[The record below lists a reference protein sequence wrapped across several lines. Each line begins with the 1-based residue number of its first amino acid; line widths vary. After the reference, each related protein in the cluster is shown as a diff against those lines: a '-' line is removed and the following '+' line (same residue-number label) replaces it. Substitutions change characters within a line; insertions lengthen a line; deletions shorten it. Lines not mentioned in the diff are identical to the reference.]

1 MYNVLIVDDETIVRE
16 GIRQLI
22 EWEKHGFTICAE
34 GIDGKDGLK
43 KIEEYQPDL
52 VLADIKMPGLTGIE
66 LVEEARKQGFKGSF
80 LILTGYSDFYFAK
93 AAINL
98 GVKGYLLKPIDEDE
112 VHGMLDE
119 IKQEF
124 DQERLHES
132 YVSISVKKAKQEVL
146 RRVLSHRLEMSLL
159 QKDVTL
165 YEIDFTFDCY
175 CVCIAKFN
183 TQMLEDECILEKSV
197 VDDKLDVLLAGMDN
211 TEIINEEDK
220 AILILK
226 GRTYEEA
233 SKLLCANNRKIKNR
247 DGEAFFLT
255 FGHTVVS
262 WRDLVYSYECAKLLL
277 DYEFLYD
284 SEGALTIKMFENVE
298 QGYLENFVER
308 LCNMIEVGD
317 KEGIHQSIESYE
329 EHIKT
334 SLIQESEIKVLTAQN
349 LILLH
354 NNLCKRYEQ
363 IKDHFPNL
371 SQVTAM
377 IMEATS
383 IEQLKE
389 DVTKFACQLCDC
401 IGNTSSDNV
410 VKRMYAY
417 MEKNYDKELKLE
429 NIAKMFNY
437 NSAYLGKVFKKE
449 FGESFNVTL
458 DKLRIENAKKF
469 LLSGS
474 MKVYQVS
481 EKVGFSNIDYFC
493 SKFKKYVGVSPKEFK
508 KEKNS

>member
-1 MYNVLIVDDETIVRE
+1 MYKVLIVDDETIVRQ

-22 EWEKHGFTICAE
+22 EWEKHGFEICAE

-43 KIEEYQPDL
+43 KIGEYQPDL
-52 VLADIKMPGLTGIE
+52 VLVDIKMPGLSGIE
-66 LVEEARKQGFKGSF
+66 LVKEARKQGYKGVF

-93 AAINL
+93 SAINL

-119 IKQEF
+119 IKQEL
-124 DQERLHES
+124 DQERFHES
-132 YVSISVKKAKQEVL
+132 YVSVSVKKAKQEVL
-146 RRVLSHRLEMSLL
+146 RRVLSHRLEMALL
-159 QKDVTL
+159 QKDVAL
-165 YEIDFTFDCY
+165 YHIDFSSNCY

-183 TQMLEDECILEKSV
+183 SHMLEDECILEKSV
-197 VDDKLDVLLAGMDN
+197 IDDKLDTLLVG
-211 TEIINEEDK
+211 INNVETITEEDK

-226 GRTYEEA
+226 GHTYEKACEM
-233 SKLLCANNRKIKNR
+233 LCANNQRIKNR
-247 DGEAFFLT
+247 EGEAFFLT

-262 WRDLVYSYECAKLLL
+262 WKDLVYSYECAKLLL

-284 SEGALTIKMFENVE
+284 SEGALTIKVFENVE

-308 LCNMIEVGD
+308 LCNMIEVGNKD
-317 KEGIHQSIESYE
+317 GIHQALQNYE
-329 EHIKT
+329 NHIKT
-334 SLIQESEIKVLTAQN
+334 SLIQESEVKVLTAQN

-354 NNLCKRYEQ
+354 NNLCKRYEK
-363 IKDHFPNL
+363 IKDHFPSL
-371 SQVTAM
+371 SQITSR

-389 DVTKFACQLCDC
+389 HVTKFAYQLCDC

-417 MEKNYDKELKLE
+417 MDKNYDKELKLE

-458 DKLRIENAKKF
+458 DKIRIENAKKF

-508 KEKNS
+508 KEKVN

>member
-1 MYNVLIVDDETIVRE
+1 MYKVLIVDDETIVRE

-22 EWEKHGFTICAE
+22 DWNKYGFEICAE

-43 KIEEYQPDL
+43 KINKYSPDL
-52 VLADIKMPGLTGIE
+52 VLVDIKMPGLTGIE
-66 LVEEARKQGFKGSF
+66 LIEEARKEGFEGEF

-93 AAINL
+93 AAVNL

-112 VHGMLDE
+112 VHGMLKQLKQQFDE
-119 IKQEF
+119 EEK
-124 DQERLHES
+124 RES
-132 YVSISVKKAKQEVL
+132 YVSVSVKKAKQEVL
-146 RRVLSHRLEMSLL
+146 RRVLSHRLEMPLL
-159 QKDVTL
+159 QKDVDL
-165 YEIDFTFDCY
+165 YDIDFSASCY

-183 TQMLEDECILEKSV
+183 HRMMEDECILEKAV
-197 VDDKLDVLLAGMDN
+197 IDEKVDALLNGIN
-211 TEIINEEDK
+211 NVELINEEDK
-220 AILILK
+220 AILIMK
-226 GRTYEEA
+226 DRTYEEA
-233 SKLLCANNRKIKNR
+233 CDALCINNNKIKSR
-247 DGEAFFLT
+247 DGEGFFLT

-262 WRDLVYSYECAKLLL
+262 WKDLVYSYECAKLLL

-284 SEGALTIKMFENVE
+284 SEGALTIKVFENGE

-317 KEGIHQSIESYE
+317 KEGIRTAMEEYE
-329 EHIKT
+329 LHIKT
-334 SLIQESEIKVLTAQN
+334 SLVQESEAKMLTAQN

-354 NNLCKRYEQ
+354 NNLSKRYEQ
-363 IKDHFPNL
+363 IKDHFPKLNEM
-371 SQVTAM
+371 TALLLD
-377 IMEATS
+377 ASS
-383 IEQLKE
+383 IEQLKD
-389 DVTKFACQLCDC
+389 DVITFAVQMCDT

-417 MEKNYDKELKLE
+417 MERNYDKELKLE

-458 DKLRIENAKKF
+458 DKIRIENAKKF

-508 KEKNS
+508 KESKA